1 MFWPHTKTLIP
12 TEAGNEFIVEM
23 LTPPFAK
30 HTVAFT
36 TNSVPYI
43 ITPPLSRSS
52 KVSIGQKTKIGT
64 CPLMQAQASLT

>member
-1 MFWPHTKTLIP
+1 MLWPHTNTP
-12 TEAGNEFIVEM
+12 VPVEVGYEFIVEM

-36 TNSVPYI
+36 TNSVPYR

-52 KVSIGQKTKIGT
+52 NVSTGKKIKSSDDR
-64 CPLMQAQASLT
+64 LRRHKFH